1 MAIKKVNVPKDFQGI
16 MSIMVIP
23 VVSTL
28 VCGMLMYYVIGRP
41 IAWFMSVL
49 QAWLISLSSASR
61 FLLGAVIGAGM
72 CVDYGGPIGKSVS
85 AFTNGLNAEGL
96 FVPTSAKM
104 CSGMT
109 APLGI
114 AIATFLGGKKKFSD
128 DDRENA
134 KSALYLSCC
143 YIEEACIPFL
153 IKDPVRVIL
162 STAIGGALTGGLCL
176 MLSLESPALHGGV
189 FAIPLTSNPLLFIGL
204 WFLGSVVTGIIY
216 ATIKKPL
223 LVEEQES

>member
-1 MAIKKVNVPKDFQGI
+1 MKSTYLIFEDFVNGNQTLRTATAEEWTAI
-16 MSIMVIP
+16 
-23 VVSTL
+23 
-28 VCGMLMYYVIGRP
+28 
-41 IAWFMSVL
+41 L
-49 QAWLISLSSASR
+49 QYNR
-61 FLLGAVIGAGM
+61 
-72 CVDYGGPIGKSVS
+72 
-85 AFTNGLNAEGL
+85 
-96 FVPTSAKM
+96 
-104 CSGMT
+104 T
-109 APLGI
+109 APKEQRRYFI
-114 AIATFLGGKKKFSD
+114 RDSFDDCGKL
-128 DDRENA
+128 
-134 KSALYLSCC
+134 LYLSCC